1 MAPSRTFLLAEP
13 LRGAVFCAP
22 SSYGPA
28 SGPPPLPDRDER
40 LGPDLRQP
48 IRPAHRVALVR
59 GTVGFGT
66 VEGHIAARVRLF
78 ETVRAVPYGTDGA
91 HDAESLMAI
100 GRGDCLAK
108 SAYLTAAFR
117 RLGFPARRVR
127 WLYLLPHQPPE
138 VRLLPSREDVHSAT
152 EVLIGGRWVLVDATH
167 DPALAPAGL
176 TIAVWDGVGD
186 TVPAYPPLG
195 PVWRPGAGPEPVP
208 NAGRPAASDLA
219 GRRYQVAFNRWLW
232 AVRAPG
238 APSLR

>member
-1 MAPSRTFLLAEP
+1 M
-13 LRGAVFCAP
+13 
-22 SSYGPA
+22 
-28 SGPPPLPDRDER
+28 R
-40 LGPDLRQP
+40 LGPDLGSRSGLRTVSP
-48 IRPAHRVALVR
+48 WCS
-59 GTVGFGT
+59 GTVGFEA
-66 VEGHIAARVRLF
+66 VEGHIAARLRLF
-78 ETVRAVPYGTDGA
+78 EAVRAVPYGTDGA
-91 HDAESLMAI
+91 HDAESLMGI

-108 SAYLTAAFR
+108 SAYLTAGFR

-127 WLYLLPHQPPE
+127 WLYLLPDQPPE

-176 TIAVWDGVGD
+176 TVAAWDGVGD

-232 AVRAPG
+232 AVRASGRASSAEGLP
-238 APSLR
+238 